1 MRVPLDWLR
10 EYCDPP
16 LDVRA
21 IEERLTMTGTKVEA
35 IHHHG
40 VHEPQRF
47 VVGRILSCERHP
59 DADRLSVCA
68 VDLGPASPDGPATIV
83 CGAPNVA
90 AGQTVAVAMPG
101 AVMPDGTKIKRAKLR
116 GVASA
121 GMILAEHELELA
133 GAGEHS
139 KGILVLDGL
148 SGEGRPGAGVPALA
162 LPAPGVPVSGVPTQR
177 VPAPGLSTPG
187 VPAPGTPLA
196 EVLPLATDVIELEVT
211 PNRPDCLGVY
221 GVARE
226 LHAATGAPL
235 APAPWSEDPGTAG
248 ALGGAAPGESPKAG
262 GGSAEGVSAGG
273 LSAEGA
279 PSESAPRES
288 PASVSVECSA
298 ELCPRFTARVFENVT
313 LAESPPWLKAR
324 LAAAGQRPINNVVD
338 ITNYVMLATAQPL
351 HAFDLDRVA
360 GGTLVVRTARAGEQV
375 QTLDGQTRTLDERM
389 VVIDDAQGPTSI
401 AGLMGGARSEVG
413 EGTTRVL
420 LEVATWNG
428 PNIHRT
434 AWALGLRSEASAR
447 FEKGLPPEQCD
458 TAQALATRLMIEL
471 CGARVQPGTIDVGG
485 TPTGGGAGTAGA
497 DGGGTGGGAGTAG
510 ADGGGTGGGAGTAG
524 ADGGGTGGGAVAS
537 GGAVMGGG
545 VPGGGAAVMGGGVPG
560 GGGAVATGGAAVAGG
575 AVRPAPHIHLREAR
589 VQAILGVPVL
599 RERQRE
605 ILQALDFQT
614 EDVEDGLLVS
624 VSPLRRADVTREADL
639 IEEVARIDGLEK
651 LPATLPRQRPAGLL
665 SPTQRLRRHAVN
677 ALVGRGLYETVG
689 WSFTSPARL
698 EDLRLSGD
706 DPLGRAVALENPLSE
721 EHSLLRTTLLPSLL
735 DSAARNAA
743 RGEADLRLFEVGTVF
758 HAAGGPVSATAR
770 DPGGHDHGSRQD
782 RDGGKDGGPAAQ
794 GNGPTGT
801 RGDPLRDTGVHEH
814 RALGVLLSG
823 RLALPG
829 WREADPPRTDFYAV
843 KGVLEALGAAL
854 RVEVDCRPFGS
865 DGGSDGAGRASGD
878 AAGEEPVEAVGVTGA
893 MGRAS
898 GGVAPP
904 SPIAPPPF
912 LHPGRAATV
921 LAGGQPAG
929 WLGELHPLVDAW
941 ELDGAAVMELDLDL
955 FLAAASDTLRYRDFS
970 SHPAL
975 RQDLAVVL
983 PEQVPAGQTL
993 AAVRS
998 AAGALLEDV
1007 HVFDV
1012 YTGPQVGSGLRS
1024 LALALSFRAPDRTL
1038 ADTDVEP
1045 LRAQITAALAQL
1057 GGELRG

>member
-1 MRVPLDWLR
+1 MRVPLEWLR

-40 VHEPQRF
+40 VREPERF
-47 VVGRILSCERHP
+47 VVGRVLSCERHP
-59 DADRLSVCA
+59 DADRLSVCT
-68 VDLGPASPDGPATIV
+68 VDLGAASGEGPATIV

-90 AGQTVAVAMPG
+90 AGQTVAVATPG

-133 GAGEHS
+133 GAGERS
-139 KGILVLDGL
+139 KGILVLDEL
-148 SGEGRPGAGVPALA
+148 PGDCP
-162 LPAPGVPVSGVPTQR
+162 
-177 VPAPGLSTPG
+177 
-187 VPAPGTPLA
+187 PAPGTPLA
-196 EVLPLATDVIELEVT
+196 QVLPLATEVIELEVT

-235 APAPWSEDPGTAG
+235 APPPWSEDPG
-248 ALGGAAPGESPKAG
+248 
-262 GGSAEGVSAGG
+262 SAGP
-273 LSAEGA
+273 LAE
-279 PSESAPRES
+279 
-288 PASVSVECSA
+288 ASVAVECPD

-338 ITNYVMLATAQPL
+338 ITNYVMLAAAQPL

-360 GGTLVVRTARAGEQV
+360 GGRVVVRTARAGEQV

-413 EGTTRVL
+413 AGTTRVL
-420 LEVATWNG
+420 LEVATWSG
-428 PNIHRT
+428 PNIHCT

-458 TAQALATRLMIEL
+458 YAQALATRLMIEL
-471 CGARVQPGTIDVGG
+471 CGARVLPGTIDVAGMSADEQGRRRVGSGAGEGAGGGDGAGEGAGG
-485 TPTGGGAGTAGA
+485 TRGERGEGF
-497 DGGGTGGGAGTAG
+497 
-510 ADGGGTGGGAGTAG
+510 
-524 ADGGGTGGGAVAS
+524 
-537 GGAVMGGG
+537 
-545 VPGGGAAVMGGGVPG
+545 GAAIGGD
-560 GGGAVATGGAAVAGG
+560 
-575 AVRPAPHIHLREAR
+575 APHIHLREAR
-589 VQAILGVPVL
+589 VQAILGVPVS

-605 ILQALDFQT
+605 ILRALDFGVA
-614 EDVEDGLLVS
+614 DAPDGLDVA
-624 VSPLRRADVTREADL
+624 VPPLRRADVTREADL

-665 SPTQRLRRHAVN
+665 SPVQRLRRRAVD
-677 ALVGRGLYETVG
+677 ALVGCGLYETVG
-689 WSFTSPARL
+689 WSFTPPSRL
-698 EDLRLSGD
+698 DDLRLAAD
-706 DPLGRAVALENPLSE
+706 DPLRCAVALENPLSE

-743 RGEADLRLFEVGTVF
+743 RGSTGVHIFEVGTVF
-758 HAAGGPVSATAR
+758 IAPAGADEGDGGPASEAEG
-770 DPGGHDHGSRQD
+770 DPGSRQNRD
-782 RDGGKDGGPAAQ
+782 GGKENRDGGKDGARAVREDAAF
-794 GNGPTGT
+794 GS

-823 RLALPG
+823 RLAAPG
-829 WREADPPRTDFYAV
+829 WREADPPRADFYAV
-843 KGVLEALGAAL
+843 KGVLEALAAAL
-854 RVEVDCRPFGS
+854 RVEVGCRP
-865 DGGSDGAGRASGD
+865 A
-878 AAGEEPVEAVGVTGA
+878 EPAL
-893 MGRAS
+893 
-898 GGVAPP
+898 
-904 SPIAPPPF
+904 PF

-921 LAGGQPAG
+921 LAGGQPIG

-955 FLAAASDTLRYRDFS
+955 LLAAAPDALRYRDFS
-970 SHPAL
+970 SLPAL

-983 PEQVPAGQTL
+983 PEQVSAGETL

-1007 HVFDV
+1007 RVFDV
-1012 YTGPQVGSGLRS
+1012 YTGQQVGEGRRS

-1045 LRAQITAALAQL
+1045 LRAKITAALEQL